1 MSVQDIKNTIN
12 KQRAEAAGINFDDD
26 EDSNSLL
33 KRRSVEEMD
42 VSKYTKAQA
51 VAFAARLGATDT
63 IRGVSQF
70 TGLGGEET
78 KKEQLML
85 NQLMKSKEYGGTVT
99 AAYFGGLV
107 ADPAG
112 WLIPFA
118 KARSI
123 AKMAKYGL
131 VAGGFAGATGYVDE
145 EMDSLIGEGKMTRT
159 EQTMIGAVGG
169 GALSPL
175 IGGVAN
181 VVKKVRGQELIP
193 LREKI
198 IPENV
203 KSVEILTKTSD
214 DVAEAAI
221 KKPTITNDELESAVD
236 LKLTVGKNGKIKSG
250 KKLIDGV
257 DYDTDPLNKK
267 VLGPVRQFFDDLR
280 GGDANY
286 ISRAVMQNPTG
297 PAGAVVGGL
306 YGYDQ
311 GPTMGYQLAEDDMG
325 TMKKLTGALLGTAIG
340 AVAGV
345 GVKKI
350 PLGFAKDADTLG
362 EFTARNF
369 RDRYGIRDAE
379 QYQKA
384 LVRLR
389 SDQGNF
395 YGRLGNAQE
404 IAAKLN
410 PEDNRILYRMLVG
423 EIDPLTAKDTALVKA
438 MEGLTEEEQILKLKG
453 LRDLAKEVR
462 EGITELGQQMVDDG
476 LLDPRTFKE
485 NLNSYIH
492 RKYLSYD
499 KLADEFINDPKQ
511 REAFKNTFRQSFS
524 ELKTNADEL
533 KARGILKEINVK
545 DWVKKYKNI
554 SSQEHLKVMAKRMG
568 FDDLASKQNLEMKI
582 LKEEKHK
589 GWELFGAGVVDLKK
603 IKGNYYKIFDDGS
616 KELVKAN
623 SKGELTVKVRWQLSK
638 QQRLAMGEIEDA
650 SVAIF
655 ETGKLMSGDIAVNN
669 FYKNLG
675 DNTAQT
681 KSQLELAGLTS
692 AKIKREYTLI
702 PDTTVGETGIKAYGD
717 AGGKYVIN
725 AVAYD
730 LEQFNRYRSLING
743 TGPGRSMRDVM
754 TGKTEGGIKDLK
766 DTVAGKGFRSMQQ
779 LWKKTKTAYNPA
791 VHTNNIMS
799 NMVLFDLAIKGDF
812 YGVKNIGQYHVKYL
826 KEAFKSITEKDGFY
840 KLAERQGLFDKDFLA
855 QETGD
860 INRYVNSIYK
870 NAFEKG
876 KDLEGVAGLMM
887 QGFAKGYKKFG
898 SIPGA
903 AEMLYRKEDH
913 LFRLAIMKQRLD
925 LGLNAKVVD
934 GVVRGGLDMQK
945 QAGKVLTDFEKI
957 SLKNIVNGNI
967 TNLDSAELKQ
977 VRDIVDHATGQGT
990 KWFIDYD
997 IQAPAINALRAS
1009 ALPFLAYT
1017 YRVVPLLAES
1027 ALTQPAKYAKWAAL
1041 GFGLNQ
1047 LGTTLGD
1054 GDTEKE
1060 RNLMGEEEQKRIFGL
1075 PFTPHRMVKV
1085 PVSIGGNPTYIDITR
1100 WTPGGDVFDLR
1111 QGAGSWPGIP
1121 APLQPSFGGYG
1132 AIYNGM
1138 IGYDPFTAQPQGGL
1152 GAPGWFD
1159 YTTKLKNVA
1168 YQFIPNIAIIP
1179 GTYANKKVVRALN
1192 DAASPYQDR
1201 LTPMQAVLDTL
1212 GVKLKPADLRTLG
1225 TRKQAEL
1232 DRKLQALQE
1241 QSSALWLK
1249 LQKQDSMFYN
1259 EKKYY
1264 DDLRDIQKIRDSL
1277 INKYKNIFSK
1287 KFDKKKDD
1295 PTESGVWPNLTKEQI
1310 KQMNIDIFNYI
1321 EENNLGK

>member
-1 MSVQDIKNTIN
+1 MSLQDLKNSVIK
-12 KQRAEAAGINFDDD
+12 RDAEAAGINFDDD
-26 EDSNSLL
+26 KDGLL

-42 VSKYTKAQA
+42 VSNYTKAQA

-169 GALSPL
+169 GVLSPA
-175 IGGVAN
+175 IGGIAN
-181 VVKKVRGQELIP
+181 VVKKVRGKELIP

-203 KSVEILTKTSD
+203 KSVEILTKASD

-221 KKPTITNDELESAVD
+221 KKPTITTDELEKTAD
-236 LKLTVGKNGKIKSG
+236 LKLKVGKDGKIKSD

-257 DYDTDPLNKK
+257 DYDIDPLNKK
-267 VLGPVRQFFDDLR
+267 TITPVREFFNNLR
-280 GGDANY
+280 DGDANF

-297 PAGAVVGGL
+297 PAGAVIGGL

-311 GPTMGYQLAEDDMG
+311 GPYMGWELAEDDMG
-325 TMKKLTGALLGTAIG
+325 IMKKLTGALLGTALG
-340 AVAGV
+340 GLAGTKI
-345 GVKKI
+345 KKI
-350 PLGFAKDADTLG
+350 PLGFGKDADTLG

-369 RDRYGIRDAE
+369 RDRYGIRDYE

-423 EIDPLTAKDTALVKA
+423 EIDPLTAKDASLVKA

-476 LLDPRTFKE
+476 LLDPRTFRE
-485 NLNSYIH
+485 NLNTYIH
-492 RKYLSYD
+492 RKYLAYD
-499 KLADEFINDPKQ
+499 KLADEFISDPKQ
-511 REAFKNTFRQSFS
+511 REAFKSTFRQSFS

-533 KARGILKEINVK
+533 KARGILKEINVE
-545 DWVKKYKNI
+545 DWVKKYKNV

-568 FDDLASKQNLEMKI
+568 FDDLASKQNLEMRI
-582 LKEEKHK
+582 LKEEQHK

-603 IKGNYYKIFDDGS
+603 IKGKYYKILDDGTR
-616 KELVKAN
+616 ELVKAN
-623 SKGELTVKVRWQLSK
+623 SKGELTVKIRWQLSK

-655 ETGKLMSGDIAVNN
+655 ETGKLMSGDISVNR

-681 KSQLELAGLTS
+681 KSQLEAAGLSS

-702 PDTTVGETGIKAYGD
+702 PDTTVGETGIKAYGQ
-717 AGGKYVIN
+717 AGGKYVPN

-743 TGPGRSMRDVM
+743 TGPGRSMRDVV
-754 TGKTEGGIKDLK
+754 TGKTEGGIKDIK
-766 DTVAGKGFRSMQQ
+766 DTPLGKGFNRMQQ

-826 KEAFKSITEKDGFY
+826 REAFKSITEKDGFY
-840 KLAERQGLFDKDFLA
+840 KLAERQGLFDKDFLI
-855 QETGD
+855 QETGE
-860 INRYVNSIYK
+860 INNYVNGIYK
-870 NAFEKG
+870 TAFEKG
-876 KDLEGVAGLMM
+876 KDLEGAAAIMM
-887 QGFAKGYKKFG
+887 DLFAKGYKKFG

-913 LFRLAIMKQRLD
+913 IFRLAIMRQRLD
-925 LGLNAKVVD
+925 LGLEAKIVD

-945 QAGKVLTDFEKI
+945 QSGKVLTDFEKI
-957 SLKNIVNGNI
+957 SLKNIINGNI

-1047 LGTTLGD
+1047 IGTTLGA

-1060 RNLMGEEEQKRIFGL
+1060 RNLMGKEEQKRIFGL
-1075 PFTPHRMVKV
+1075 PFTPYRMVKV
-1085 PVSIGGNPTYIDITR
+1085 PVNIGGNPTYIDITR

-1111 QGAGSWPGIP
+1111 QGEGSWPGLP

-1138 IGYDPFTAQPQGGL
+1138 IGYDPYTAQPQAGL

-1168 YQFIPNIAIIP
+1168 YQFIPNVAIIP

-1192 DAASPYQDR
+1192 DAATPYQDK
-1201 LTPMQAVLDTL
+1201 LTPMQALLDTL
-1212 GVKLKPADLRTLG
+1212 GVKLKPADLRVLG

-1232 DRKLQALQE
+1232 DRELQALQE
-1241 QSSALWLK
+1241 QSTALWNK

-1264 DDLRDIQKIRDSL
+1264 KDLRDIQKIRDAL
-1277 INKYKNIFSK
+1277 IKKYKNIFSK
-1287 KFDKKKDD
+1287 KFSSKKDD
-1295 PTESGVWPNLTKEQI
+1295 PTESGVWPNLTEEQI
-1310 KQMNIDIFNYI
+1310 KKMNIDIFNYI
-1321 EENNLGK
+1321 EENNIGKT